1 MGIVQIDNATL
12 LGQERILAVR
22 QQSAGRHLDR

>member
-12 LGQERILAVR
+12 VGQERILAVR
-22 QQSAGRHLDR
+22 QQSAGHHPGR